1 MKKNIS
7 EKPIKQHSETAL
19 SHMVKHVS
27 TASLHETV
35 GDILKRLQNSK
46 ATFDT
51 VDYTFVLHHD
61 QRIAGVVSIK
71 ELLHANDSVRV
82 ADIMHTKVRTVHPS
96 TDQERVA
103 FVALRENIKV
113 VPVVDKNHKF
123 LGVVPSDT
131 ILNILEWEHTEDLLR
146 FSGVRGKG
154 EKLRNFVKS
163 GVFSMSKA
171 RLPSILIGVMGG
183 LFATSV
189 VEYFEK
195 SLEEELVLAFFIPV
209 MLYICAAVGT
219 QTGTILVRTLATEE
233 VKIHKY
239 VIRELLIGS
248 IIAALVGGF
257 MFSVVFFWFKSHL
270 VALTIG
276 ISLLIGVMTA
286 TLIGVFVP
294 LALFKLKKDP
304 AVSGGP
310 FINIL
315 QDILTLVIYFS
326 VASVILL

>member
-1 MKKNIS
+1 MNQYARLHPSHPEAAK
-7 EKPIKQHSETAL
+7 
-19 SHMVKHVS
+19 SHMVTKVS
-27 TASLHETV
+27 TATANDSV
-35 GDILKRLQNSK
+35 DVVLKLLQNPG
-46 ATFDT
+46 AEFDT
-51 VDYTFVLHHD
+51 VDYTYVLGED
-61 QRIAGVVSIK
+61 KTLVGVVSIK
-71 ELLHANDSVRV
+71 ELLNADGSDKL
-82 ADIMHTKVRTVHPS
+82 ADIMHKKVAVVHPH

-103 FVALRENIKV
+103 MIALKQNIKV
-113 VPVVDKNHKF
+113 VPIVDQENHF

-131 ILNILEWEHTEDLLR
+131 ILNILQWEHTEDLLR
-146 FSGVRGKG
+146 LSGVRGKG
-154 EKLRNFVKS
+154 EKLRNIVKA

-171 RLPSILIGVMGG
+171 RIPSILIGVLGG

-248 IIAALVGGF
+248 IIATLVGGL

-294 LALFKLKKDP
+294 LTLFKFKKDP

-326 VASVILL
+326 VASVVLL